1 MQLLRRISPP
11 APDADRAARV
21 LLLTLSGGLGG
32 GIERYLTTVE
42 ETLRAGGA
50 ELTRVD
56 MLEPGVEATPG
67 NRARFVR
74 RALSTAR
81 RFGTADSV
89 VVGHA
94 NLIPVGAAALRLT
107 RARFGPVLFYG
118 TDIWSMRAADR
129 ALLRADP
136 LLHPVTI
143 SSYSAGALSTVGVA
157 PILPPGISPAWRTT
171 LLGESSRRRPLPPVP
186 TMLSVFRL
194 ADWSG
199 KGAAVLLAALA
210 TIRAELG
217 PVRLVLAGQGP
228 APGALH
234 ELVSA
239 HPDTEVVESPADEEL
254 ARLYATADLFVL
266 CTRTHTPTRGRPAS
280 GEGYGIVL
288 LEAQLAGCAVVGPAS
303 GGSHDAYQDGVTG
316 QTPVDESAAALT
328 EILRGMLADR
338 ARLARTGRRAAE
350 WAEAATRPDDYAR
363 LVFTALTGRPAAPTE
378 PPDLPTQPA
387 GRPATAP
394 TRSTPPP
401 ARPTQS
407 ASRVPPSPGRPSP
420 SGPGSAFPR
429 SRSTP

>member
-1 MQLLRRISPP
+1 MHLPRRTTRP
-11 APDADRAARV
+11 APDADLDRAARV
-21 LLLTLSGGLGG
+21 LLLTLSRGLGG

-50 ELTRVD
+50 KLARVD
-56 MLEPGVEATPG
+56 LLEPGEETTPG
-67 NRARFVR
+67 SRARFVR
-74 RALSTAR
+74 HALATAR
-81 RFGTADSV
+81 RFGPADSV

-118 TDIWSMRAADR
+118 TDIWSMRTTDR
-129 ALLRADP
+129 AILRADP

-143 SSYSAGALSTVGVA
+143 SSYSAGALSTVGLA
-157 PILPPGISPAWRTT
+157 PILPPGISPDWRAT

-186 TMLSVFRL
+186 TTLSVFRL
-194 ADWSG
+194 ADWAG
-199 KGAAVLLAALA
+199 KGAAVLVDAVANV
-210 TIRAELG
+210 RAQLG

-239 HPDTEVVESPADEEL
+239 HPDTEVVESPGDAEL

-266 CTRTHTPTRGRPAS
+266 ATRTHTPARGRSAS

-316 QTPVDESAAALT
+316 QTPVDESAGALT
-328 EILRGMLADR
+328 EVLRAMLADR

-350 WAEAATRPDDYAR
+350 WAEAATRPDHYAR
-363 LVFTALTGRPAAPTE
+363 LVFTALTGRPASTAADR
-378 PPDLPTQPA
+378 PDLPVQPA
-387 GRPATAP
+387 GAAVRSASLMSSTSSGPSATSSRSASSSRPA
-394 TRSTPPP
+394 
-401 ARPTQS
+401 
-407 ASRVPPSPGRPSP
+407 P
-420 SGPGSAFPR
+420 SGRSAP
-429 SRSTP
+429 